1 MSLFL
6 GLALIVCVG
15 LAIWG
20 FTHHFPFFIIRGAML
35 NGVCLLVSSYALIFG
50 VYNGATKSG
59 WWWLLALLGIGF
71 GRICGFNLYHY
82 VIGKEARDFN
92 AEVAARI
99 RGY

>member
-20 FTHHFPFFIIRGAML
+20 LVHKFPFFIIKGAMI
-35 NGVCLLVSSYALIFG
+35 NGIGALASLYALYWG
-50 VYNGATKSG
+50 VYYGVTRSG
-59 WWWLLALLGIGF
+59 WGWLLALLGIGF
-71 GRICGFNLYHY
+71 GWVCGFNLYHY
-82 VIGKEARDFN
+82 VTGKEARDFN

-99 RGY
+99 RCY